1 MTEKNNIGLVL
12 SGGGARGLAHVGAL
26 KVFEELDVSV
36 DYVAGTSAGAL
47 VGALYAGGHSSD
59 NILAFFKK
67 AKLFTWHN
75 LTRKKPGLVN
85 MENFIPLYK
94 EYLPDDDFDALQRKL
109 FVTATDLLKPEG
121 KIFNKGQLIRPVL
134 ASAAVPGVFSPIEID
149 GGLYVDGGVVNN
161 FPIEPIQECCSK
173 IIGINVSPLLPM
185 ERKEFKS
192 SLSVLQRSYRIGVT
206 NACLPKF
213 NRCDVFLSPPELRKI
228 TTLGTN
234 HLQYAFD
241 IGYKAASEKA
251 EEIRQLFD
259 SESTE

>member
-26 KVFEELDVSV
+26 KVLEELGLSV
-36 DYVAGTSAGAL
+36 EFVAGTSAGAL
-47 VGALYAGGHSSD
+47 VGALYAGGHSAND
-59 NILAFFKK
+59 ILAFFKK

-85 MENFIPLYK
+85 MENFIPLFK
-94 EYLPDDDFDALQRKL
+94 EYLPDDDFDALHRKL

-121 KIFNKGQLIRPVL
+121 KIFDKGQVIRPVL

-149 GGLYVDGGVVNN
+149 GGLFVDGGVFNN
-161 FPIEPIQECCSK
+161 FPIEPIQQCCPK

-185 ERKEFKS
+185 EKTEFKS

-234 HLQYAFD
+234 HLQNAFD

-251 EEIRQLFD
+251 EVIRQLFEQEL
-259 SESTE
+259 SS